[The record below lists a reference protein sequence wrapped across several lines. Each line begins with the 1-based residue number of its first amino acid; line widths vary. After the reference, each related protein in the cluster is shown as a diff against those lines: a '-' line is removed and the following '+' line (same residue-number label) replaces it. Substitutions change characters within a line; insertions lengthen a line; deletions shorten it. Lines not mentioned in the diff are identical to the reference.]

1 MVRCTLITL
10 FAAALTLGGC
20 GDDGAGGASTSST
33 GEPASSSS
41 GDSPTGATATG
52 PETDASTSGG
62 TMAASATDGAT
73 TGVPTTSGTSSSSS
87 SSGEG
92 TSSSSGDGTSSGEG
106 SSSSEGT
113 GTSTGDG
120 SSGEESS
127 EGSSSGVVPV
137 NLLKNPS
144 VEDWMMAMVP
154 NTTPDEWTNC
164 SNGGIGVDAVPDS
177 CMASPVVGTDGAR
190 YARAFPGEGIGQT
203 IPTIAGHV
211 YAISF
216 DYTAVDMCFGGTPSA
231 SFEVLVDG
239 QLLMTTPGNAD
250 PMWLAAD
257 MQFMAAG
264 DATELCFR
272 KLNEGGQGG
281 LDNLAVFDQG

>member
-1 MVRCTLITL
+1 MVRCTLTTL
-10 FAAALTLGGC
+10 FAGALTLGGC

-33 GEPASSSS
+33 GDPASSTS
-41 GDSPTGATATG
+41 GDSPTEAPATG
-52 PETDASTSGG
+52 TGTDASTSGG
-62 TMAASATDGAT
+62 TMAVSATDGAT
-73 TGVPTTSGTSSSSS
+73 TGVPTTSGSSSSS
-87 SSGEG
+87 SSED
-92 TSSSSGDGTSSGEG
+92 SSSGEG
-106 SSSSEGT
+106 SSSGSEGTST

-190 YARAFPGEGIGQT
+190 YARAYPGEGIGQT

-272 KLNEGGQGG
+272 KLNDGGQGG

>member
-1 MVRCTLITL
+1 MVRCTLTTL
-10 FAAALTLGGC
+10 FAGALTLGGC

-33 GEPASSSS
+33 GEPASSTS
-41 GDSPTGATATG
+41 GDAPTGATATG

-62 TMAASATDGAT
+62 TMAASATEGAT
-73 TGVPTTSGTSSSSS
+73 TGVPTSSTTSGTS

-92 TSSSSGDGTSSGEG
+92 TSSSSDGTSSGG
-106 SSSSEGT
+106 STSSGSEGT

-190 YARAFPGEGIGQT
+190 YARAYPGEGIGQT

-216 DYTAVDMCFGGTPSA
+216 DYTAVDMCFGGPPSA

-239 QLLMTTPGNAD
+239 QLLMATPGNAV

-272 KLNEGGQGG
+272 KLNDGGQGG

>member
-33 GEPASSSS
+33 GEPASSTS

-62 TMAASATDGAT
+62 TMAASATEGAT
-73 TGVPTTSGTSSSSS
+73 TGVPTSSTTSGTS

-92 TSSSSGDGTSSGEG
+92 TSSSSDGTSSGG
-106 SSSSEGT
+106 STSSGSEGT

-190 YARAFPGEGIGQT
+190 YARAYPGEGIGQT
-203 IPTIAGHV
+203 IPTLAGHV

-216 DYTAVDMCFGGTPSA
+216 DYTAVDMCFGGPPSA

-239 QLLMTTPGNAD
+239 QLLMATPGNAV

-272 KLNEGGQGG
+272 KLNDGGQGG